1 MLFNIYNLYINFIDE
16 DKITDTTGIK
26 SIKMTNKLDTI
37 SEKSLTKDD
46 DTEIEQVQIKF
57 NVYLEKVDES
67 SL

>member
-1 MLFNIYNLYINFIDE
+1 MLFNIYINFIDE